1 MECAKGKRTLRKLG
15 LLAFLASAGLALGT
29 GCADEGGGAGSEQT
43 GGVPGSGGAE
53 STGGTTSVPSG
64 GSQPGGSGGGTD
76 TTNPDECG
84 LQGEYRAATEET
96 LPEPRCNYP
105 LIARGWY
112 DLTIEGKTITVM
124 NPTERV
130 PMTGTI
136 DAECEAIVLMESPTY
151 REFRFGLDPETMS
164 GSGTLTVKGLLNDC
178 TATFDLSMTL
188 EEGHL

>member
-1 MECAKGKRTLRKLG
+1 MCEGEEDSTQIGLARIPGKRWPG
-15 LLAFLASAGLALGT
+15 AGYRVRGR
-29 GCADEGGGAGSEQT
+29 GGGAGSEQT

-188 EEGHL
+188 EEGHP